1 MDNKITIGIPR
12 SLLYYKYNTLW
23 LTFFKE
29 LGIETIISPD
39 TNYEIL
45 ENGKKNTMSETCL
58 SLKIYIGHVNYL
70 KDKCDYVLVPRIVSL
85 EKRMKLC
92 TNFSALY
99 DIVKNTF
106 NINILNYNVDVDRGI
121 TEELAFIKM
130 GQELGFGKSLSL
142 NAYKQAKKEE
152 YKQNKINYLLQEKRL
167 NRDKTKVLLVSHSY
181 NSVDNIIGK
190 RITDILKEFNTEII
204 YADII
209 NPDGDRNLYKN
220 ITKRLYWTY
229 NQELLNS
236 IEEYKNNIDGIIFL
250 STFPCGPDSLV
261 NEMCLRKI
269 NKKMIT
275 ILIDDLMTDEGI
287 RTRIES
293 FIDIIKKDDV
303 YE

>member
-29 LGIETIISPD
+29 LGIDTIISPD

-85 EKRMKLC
+85 EKGMKLC

-106 NINILNYNVDVDRGI
+106 NIKILNYNVDIDRGI

-181 NSVDNIIGK
+181 NSVDNVIGK
-190 RITDILKEFNTEII
+190 RITDILKEFDIEII
-204 YADII
+204 HADII
-209 NPDGDRNLYKN
+209 NPDGDRKLYKN

-236 IEEYKNNIDGIIFL
+236 IEEYKNNVGGIIFL